1 MQFFY
6 NPTQFCEFLQN
17 PSTQQNHKLVVCW
30 VLSYVTVVLP
40 VSTRIW
46 PGMFIMIRHF
56 LFLRPTSI
64 PNFFIHDETSWSPGS
79 WSYGL
84 MILGSWSHDPP
95 GYGTWSPGHGSW
107 SHSPLSYTSNDPHNG
122 SSFCCLQRVLSA
134 LVSRLTMVYFRQE
147 N

>member
-6 NPTQFCEFLQN
+6 NHTQFCEFLQN

-95 GYGTWSPGHGSW
+95 GYGTWSPGHIV
-107 SHSPLSYTSNDPHNG
+107 PYLTP
-122 SSFCCLQRVLSA
+122 QMI
-134 LVSRLTMVYFRQE
+134 LTMVVVSAVSSVSCQLWSAD
-147 N
+147 